1 MTEPPHPSSDPF
13 AQLWQS
19 APAPD
24 TRQLMLDLQRLQ
36 KVHQRQN
43 RVLIAILC
51 ATGLL
56 LVFGAIALR
65 SVSLG
70 VVTSLWIAFV
80 AGIIWYQRARCR
92 TVGALDLDTVSLLKR
107 MIERAKRGLTQAR
120 RLYAG
125 VPVAAATGALVTRM
139 FLPGLALGG
148 HAVHLWLTQIYT
160 VASVIML
167 VVMVGAGLVLA
178 RARQSQLRELTE
190 KLKAFEE
197 SL

>member
-1 MTEPPHPSSDPF
+1 MTERSNPSPDPF

-24 TRQLMLDLQRLQ
+24 TQQLMQDLRRLQ
-36 KVHQRQN
+36 SVHQRQN

-56 LVFGAIALR
+56 LVFGAVALR

-70 VVTSLWIAFV
+70 VVTGLWIAFV

-92 TVGALDLDTVSLLKR
+92 AADALDLDTVSLLKR

-125 VPVAAATGALVTRM
+125 VPVAAMAGALVTRM
-139 FLPGLALGG
+139 FLPSAVLGG
-148 HAVHLWLTQIYT
+148 HAIHPWLMQIYT
-160 VASVIML
+160 IGCVIML

-178 RARQSQLRELTE
+178 RARRRQLGELAE
-190 KLKAFEE
+190 KLTAIEDDV
-197 SL
+197 